1 MAGNIYHSWNGT
13 VLTITSDS
21 GTSSANLK
29 GDDGARGAQGVA
41 GGTCYNVC
49 VAPRNILDNSYFPSA
64 YLINQRGITSQ
75 VGGGYGV
82 DRWRADGSG
91 TITVA
96 ANGITLKDEISLRQ
110 PVQLKAG
117 TYTLAFKLT
126 NGKLLIISFQFD
138 GAETHKT
145 IYSDATMAGAYV
157 NYYKHEKGVV
167 TCQFVLSNGYEY
179 TLEWAALYEGEY
191 TADTLPAYQYKGY
204 AAELLECQRYYIKI
218 ATQPING
225 WCYNW
230 GRVAAFVSLP
240 VKMRVPYP
248 TVVLAQET
256 PNFYVNATAYNA
268 ALEGSTSVENGVVIY
283 YTHTAAIN
291 GQCVIPEFAAEIN
304 ADL

>member
-21 GTSSANLK
+21 GTSSAELR
-29 GDDGARGAQGVA
+29 GEDGCRGAQGIP
-41 GGTCYNVC
+41 GGTLYNVS
-49 VAPRNILDNSYFPSA
+49 VAPRNILDNSNFQIA
-64 YLINQRGITSQ
+64 QA
-75 VGGGYGV
+75 GYNALHGSTMKYV
-82 DRWRADGSG
+82 CDRWITWDKDATIGEGYITPQSPIDQRIGLDVIDINKTYTAAIGLADGTIKCDSG
-91 TITVA
+91 TF
-96 ANGITLKDEISLRQ
+96 ANSFGSYNIGI
-110 PVQLKAG
+110 
-117 TYTLAFKLT
+117 YCLAYQT
-126 NGKLLIISFQFD
+126 GNS
-138 GAETHKT
+138 
-145 IYSDATMAGAYV
+145 YV
-157 NYYKHEKGVV
+157 GVRLNTGLNIKWV
-167 TCQFVLSNGYEY
+167 
-179 TLEWAALYEGEY
+179 ALYEGEY
-191 TADTLPAYQYKGY
+191 TVDTLPAYQPKPYS
-204 AAELLECQRYYIKI
+204 AELLECQRYYIKI

-230 GRVAAFVSLP
+230 GRVSAFVSLP

-283 YTHTAAIN
+283 YKHTAAIN

>member
-29 GDDGARGAQGVA
+29 GDDGPRGSIGPA
-41 GGTCYNVC
+41 GGTLYNVS
-49 VAPRNILDNSYFPSA
+49 VAPRNILDNSDFQIAQAGYNA
-64 YLINQRGITSQ
+64 YHGSTKY
-75 VGGGYGV
+75 VC
-82 DRWRADGSG
+82 DRWISWDKDIIVGDGYITPQSPIDERFYMTDEQANKTHTLVIYKADGTIIYHVG
-91 TITVA
+91 TP
-96 ANGITLKDEISLRQ
+96 AN
-110 PVQLKAG
+110 AFG
-117 TYTLAFKLT
+117 TYAT
-126 NGKLLIISFQFD
+126 GYC
-138 GAETHKT
+138 GV
-145 IYSDATMAGAYV
+145 SDAATKRYYV
-157 NYYKHEKGVV
+157 RIGSGHNVKAV
-167 TCQFVLSNGYEY
+167 
-179 TLEWAALYEGEY
+179 ALYEGTY
-191 TADTLPAYQYKGY
+191 TAETLPAYQYKGY

-283 YTHTAAIN
+283 YTHTAGIN